1 MTLAACESPRSSVQV
16 CVLSPSAIAP
26 ILSPLLDKSLGCKK
40 VVVIV
45 TPDNIKRFD
54 HLQKVLKV
62 YQVKA
67 EKFVIS
73 SAFDIESL
81 RIELS
86 ELMTTLIDES
96 PLVNV
101 TVGSKPLA
109 IVLHEQAISLDF
121 SVFYLNTNDQLN
133 WFWPRH
139 QPTLA
144 LEDVIKCEPFLMAH
158 GIDVLS
164 AKTPQMR
171 PELVSFFKEQLSGFE
186 EGELLIRNLNR
197 LAFQGKSNY
206 QAVLS
211 NADLENEALQQ
222 FLNGLHQH
230 GCINLNGKCVDFI
243 DEESHFF
250 ANGGWLEN
258 WVHVHLDR
266 IKTQLPALQHHLA
279 SVELRYGASEI
290 KNEIDNLV
298 VYNNNL
304 YVIECKTVRFK
315 SGSKP
320 ANDVI
325 YKLDTLQKQLGGALG
340 KGLLVSFY
348 EITEREQQ
356 RAKEYGIKVIHGQ
369 QLLHLQKHLADWF
382 TEQR

>member
-1 MTLAACESPRSSVQV
+1 MELKSSENNWSPVQV
-16 CVLSPSAIAP
+16 CVLSASAIAP
-26 ILSPLLDKSLGCKK
+26 ILSPILDNNLGCEK

-45 TPDNIKRFD
+45 TQDNIKRFD
-54 HLQKVLKV
+54 HLQKVLKT
-62 YQVKA
+62 YQVRA
-67 EKFVIS
+67 EKFVVS

-81 RIELS
+81 RVELS
-86 ELMTTLIDES
+86 ELMTSLIDER

-109 IVLHEQAISLDF
+109 IVLHEQATSLEF
-121 SVFYLNTNDQLN
+121 PVFYLNTNDQLN

-144 LEDVIKCEPFLMAH
+144 LDDVVKCEPFLMAH
-158 GIDVLS
+158 GIEVVS

-171 PELVSFFKEQLSGFE
+171 PELVDFFKEQLTGLEGFD
-186 EGELLIRNLNR
+186 LLIRDLNR

-222 FLNGLHQH
+222 FLNGLQQH
-230 GCINLNGKCVDFI
+230 GCIEFNGQCVDFI

-258 WVHVHLDR
+258 WVHVHLNR
-266 IKTQLPALQHHLA
+266 LKKQLPALQHHLA
-279 SVELRYGASEI
+279 SVELRYGTSAI

-298 VYNNNL
+298 LYNNNL
-304 YVIECKTVRFK
+304 YLIECKTVRFK

-320 ANDVI
+320 ASDVI

-369 QLLHLQKHLADWF
+369 QLFHLQKHLADWF